1 MDFMEMDLWGN
12 GLEGKWITWASGEW
26 TSGKMNFRGK

>member
-1 MDFMEMDLWGN
+1 MDIMDFMEMDLWGN

-26 TSGKMNFRGK
+26 T